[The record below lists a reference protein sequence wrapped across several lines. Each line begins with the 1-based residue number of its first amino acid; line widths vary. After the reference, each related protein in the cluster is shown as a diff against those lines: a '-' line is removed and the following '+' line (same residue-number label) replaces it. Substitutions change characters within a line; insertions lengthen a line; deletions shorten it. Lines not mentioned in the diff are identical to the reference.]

1 MLKRIRVVPLAA
13 ESLGVRSMCTY
24 VETPDTRILLDA
36 GVSLCPNRFGLPPHP
51 KEFEAIIESRRKIAE
66 AAEKAEVVT
75 ISHYHY
81 DHHTPSFQDW
91 LINWTDSDETARSI
105 YEDKT
110 VLAKNPR
117 EQINYS
123 QRERAW
129 IFAKT
134 GGRYAKRIENA
145 DANTFTFGTTKV
157 RFSEPVFHGPE
168 NSELGWVLMT
178 TIEFQGERFLFAP
191 DVQGPMSARALQ
203 LIMEYDPQLL
213 MIGGPPVYLSPLRV
227 DENEIQ
233 TGLSNLMNI
242 VRKVPHVILDHHILR
257 DEKWQDD
264 TISIFYDTY
273 RSGST
278 LQTAAEFLGRATTL
292 LEALR
297 KKLFNENPPSKE
309 FEAWMKASEETK
321 KHTKPP
327 L

>member
-1 MLKRIRVVPLAA
+1 MLRRIRVVPLAA

-51 KEFEAIIESRRKIAE
+51 KEFEAIIESRRKIAQ

-91 LINWTDSDETARSI
+91 LVNWTDSDETARKI
-105 YEDKT
+105 YENKT

-117 EQINYS
+117 EHINYS

-129 IFAKT
+129 MFSKT
-134 GGRYAKRIENA
+134 GGAYAKRIENA
-145 DANTFTFGTTKV
+145 DAKTFTFGTTKV

-178 TIEFQGERFLFAP
+178 TIELQDERFLFAP
-191 DVQGPMSARALQ
+191 DVQGPMSATPLR
-203 LIMEYDPQLL
+203 LIMKEEPQLL
-213 MIGGPPVYLSPLRV
+213 MIGGPPLYLSPLSV
-227 DENEIQ
+227 SENMIQ
-233 TGLSNLMNI
+233 MGLSNLRDI
-242 VRKVPHVILDHHILR
+242 VGKVPHVILDHHIMR
-257 DEKWQDD
+257 DEKWQDKAVN
-264 TISIFYDTY
+264 ILYDTY

-278 LQTAAEFLGRATTL
+278 LQTAAEFLGKASTL
-292 LEALR
+292 LEASR
-297 KKLFNENPPSKE
+297 KRLFNEEPPSKE
-309 FEAWMKASEETK
+309 FEVWMKASEETK
-321 KHTKPP
+321 KRTKPP
-327 L
+327 I